1 LRPSSQKLGADI
13 SWSITAMRASLVS
26 RSKMPPKILHAF
38 LDVGELAFQIA

>member
-1 LRPSSQKLGADI
+1 MPETI
-13 SWSITAMRASLVS
+13 VS

>member
-26 RSKMPPKILHAF
+26 RSKMPPKILHAL
-38 LDVGELAFQIA
+38 LDVGELALEVA